1 MIDWEKQPN
10 GKWKIKGRGKSKD
23 GYAWNDPAYKKLCRK
38 MMRKIEKICDVCG
51 YYNLAE
57 PCIHHLPDDY
67 ASTKRKKEHWRIM
80 KNKLSGVI
88 DNNSEERQTV
98 IKG

>member
-38 MMRKIEKICDVCG
+38 MMRKIERICMYV
-51 YYNLAE
+51 
-57 PCIHHLPDDY
+57 
-67 ASTKRKKEHWRIM
+67 
-80 KNKLSGVI
+80 VI
-88 DNNSEERQTV
+88 
-98 IKG
+98 II